1 MTTPVRLQV
10 RGPGG
15 ARCVLDHL
23 TSETTIDDLRSQI
36 STLMDIHPDVQR
48 LMIGF
53 PPRPIDTVSPQTTLA
68 TAGVRSGES
77 IIVEKSTAPRG
88 IQKAS
93 AAESQSVIYTIPK
106 NTGMFVQRAMP
117 PDNSCL
123 FHSVAYVCK
132 DRARDAAVAMRKMI
146 ADAVA
151 ASPAVYNETL
161 LEQSN
166 ASYQSFIMNPNVW
179 GGAIELLI
187 FSRLFETE
195 IVAFDPDYLREDVFG
210 QDAGYT
216 RRVFLLFSA
225 GRSQESQAGGHAAHY
240 DALVFSP
247 GGSPND
253 DRNDKVVFSAA
264 DMYAWERAR
273 QFIEHMHRERCTK
286 NPQLQ
291 LCKQWRRSKTGA
303 PTRPSTGY
311 SLTASSSSSPS
322 APSAT
327 WACSA
332 CTFVNQPGSRQC
344 EVCQTARK

>member
-1 MTTPVRLQV
+1 MWT
-10 RGPGG
+10 
-15 ARCVLDHL
+15 VL
-23 TSETTIDDLRSQI
+23 
-36 STLMDIHPDVQR
+36 
-48 LMIGF
+48 
-53 PPRPIDTVSPQTTLA
+53 
-68 TAGVRSGES
+68 
-77 IIVEKSTAPRG
+77 
-88 IQKAS
+88 
-93 AAESQSVIYTIPK
+93 
-106 NTGMFVQRAMP
+106 
-117 PDNSCL
+117 
-123 FHSVAYVCK
+123 
-132 DRARDAAVAMRKMI
+132 
-146 ADAVA
+146 
-151 ASPAVYNETL
+151 
-161 LEQSN
+161 
-166 ASYQSFIMNPNVW
+166 SFIMNPNVW

-195 IVAFDPDYLREDVFG
+195 IVCVTDGYLARMALSTFFYQVAFDPDYLREDVFG